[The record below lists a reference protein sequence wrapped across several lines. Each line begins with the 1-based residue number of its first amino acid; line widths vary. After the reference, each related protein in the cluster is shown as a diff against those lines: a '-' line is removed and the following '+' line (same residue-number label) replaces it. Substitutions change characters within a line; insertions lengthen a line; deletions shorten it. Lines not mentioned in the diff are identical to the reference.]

1 MHHLNYEIVETI
13 LVNFIRNEVQKSG
26 FSKVVLGLSG
36 GVDSAVSCAL
46 ATKAL
51 GKENVLAVMMP
62 YKSSSADSL
71 SDAQRLIEQLGVES
85 ERREITA
92 TVDAFFSDKPNANH
106 LRRGNVMA
114 RVRMITLY
122 DISAR
127 DHRLVLGTSNKTE
140 LLLGY
145 GTLFGDMASAI
156 NPIGDLYKTQVWQLA
171 KHLNIPSSI
180 IEKKPSAD
188 LWEGQS
194 DEAEL
199 GFTYREV
206 DDLLYKLV
214 DLRLRDEDLL
224 SEGINPEFLAKV
236 KRLVVRNQFKRLT
249 PVIAKISP
257 RTLGIDFRYARDWQA
272 VKSQ

>member
-1 MHHLNYEIVETI
+1 MHHLNYAVIETI

>member
-1 MHHLNYEIVETI
+1 MHHLNYEIVEAI

-127 DHRLVLGTSNKTE
+127 DSRLVLGTSNKTE

-272 VKSQ
+272 VK

>member
-1 MHHLNYEIVETI
+1 MRHFNYATIETI
-13 LVNFIRNEVQKSG
+13 LVQFIRSEVRKAG
-26 FSKVVLGLSG
+26 FAKVALGLSG

-46 ATKAL
+46 AARAL

-62 YKSSSADSL
+62 YKTSSAESL
-71 SDAQRLIEQLGVES
+71 SDARLLIEQLGVAS
-85 ERREITA
+85 ELRDITA
-92 TVDAFFSDKPNANH
+92 TVDAFFADKPDANRV
-106 LRRGNVMA
+106 RRGNVMA
-114 RVRMITLY
+114 RTRMMTLY

-127 DHRLVLGTSNKTE
+127 DARLVVGTSNKTE

-156 NPIGDLYKTQVWQLA
+156 NPIGDLYKTQIWELA
-171 KHLNIPSSI
+171 KRLDIPKSI

-188 LWEGQS
+188 LWEGQT

-199 GFTYREV
+199 GFSYREV
-206 DDLLYKLV
+206 DELLYKMV

-224 SEGINPEFLAKV
+224 AEGYAPEFLRKV

-272 VKSQ
+272 VNR

>member
-1 MHHLNYEIVETI
+1 MHHLNYAVIETI

-62 YKSSSADSL
+62 YKTSSADSL

>member
-1 MHHLNYEIVETI
+1 MHHLNYAVIETI

-272 VKSQ
+272 VK